1 MRTFA
6 SRPASGMFFSF
17 SPLGVNPGAI
27 AFTRMPKSPSS
38 RASERV
44 NPTTPPLEVV

>member
-1 MRTFA
+1 MFVCLRSA
-6 SRPASGMFFSF
+6 EMFFSF
-17 SPLGVNPGAI
+17 SPLSVKPGAI

-44 NPTTPPLEVV
+44 KPTTPPLEVV